1 MPKGFFAQQFIEKY
15 YPNINQL
22 LVKDSL
28 EALELLSLG
37 KADATI
43 DKKNV
48 LDYLISTKNISQ
60 VVPSN
65 YVNDERSI
73 SYISVATS
81 KDKPLL
87 NSILN
92 KAQNAISDEELLDLK
107 RKWFGSNEIIDK
119 KKFLTNYEKNYLKNN
134 STIKMCNI
142 TELKPIEFEED
153 KKLQGINIDLLS
165 LMAKKLDIN
174 IEHVHTNNIKGT
186 SNNQL
191 SRTLF

>member
-15 YPNINQL
+15 YPNIKQL

-73 SYISVATS
+73 SYISIATS

-92 KAQNAISDEELLDLK
+92 KAQNFISDEELLDLK

-153 KKLQGINIDLLS
+153 KNLQGINIDLLS

-174 IEHVHTNNIKGT
+174 IDMITNC
-186 SNNQL
+186 
-191 SRTLF
+191 